1 MDLISLLQYSAPV
14 ALAAMGEVITERGGI
29 INIALEGGMLAACYF
44 AMLTCYVTHSPWL
57 GLGAGVAG
65 AMVITLVFG
74 FFTIYL
80 CADQVVVGTAVNLL
94 ALGVTGTLF
103 RSKFGQSGQ
112 LLSVPRIGAFHGVD
126 PLMVFMV
133 LSAPVLWIVLRKTGW
148 GLAIRA
154 CGEYPKA
161 VDAAGFSVQRLRLQA
176 LMVGA
181 IYTGLAGAYLA
192 LVITGSFAENMTAGR
207 GFVAIAMV
215 TFGRWKPQL
224 AFLAAL
230 LIGFTESLQFKFQT
244 YGWKL
249 PYQLMIAL
257 PYVVA
262 LLVLVI
268 VGKGSA
274 APGALALPYRKE
286 K

>member
-1 MDLISLLQYSAPV
+1 
-14 ALAAMGEVITERGGI
+14 MGEVITERGGL
-29 INIALEGGMLAACYF
+29 INIGLEGSMLVACYF
-44 AMLTCYVTHSPWL
+44 AMLGCYVTHSPWL
-57 GLGAGVAG
+57 GLGAGIVG
-65 AMVITLVFG
+65 AVLMTLIFG
-74 FFTIYL
+74 LFTIFLY
-80 CADQVVVGTAVNLL
+80 ADQVVVGTAINLL

-112 LLSVPRIGAFHGVD
+112 LLSVPRIPAFHGVD
-126 PLMVFMV
+126 LLMVFML
-133 LSAPVLWIVLRKTGW
+133 LSAPALWILLRKTAW
-148 GLAIRA
+148 GLAVRA

-161 VDAAGFSVQRLRLQA
+161 VDAAGFSVHRLRLQA
-176 LMVGA
+176 LLVGA
-181 IYTGLAGAYLA
+181 IYSGLAGSYLA

-215 TFGRWKPQL
+215 TFGRWKPQF

-230 LIGFTESLQFKFQT
+230 LIGFTESLQYRFQT
-244 YGWKL
+244 YGWKV

-274 APGALALPYRKE
+274 APGALAQPYRKE